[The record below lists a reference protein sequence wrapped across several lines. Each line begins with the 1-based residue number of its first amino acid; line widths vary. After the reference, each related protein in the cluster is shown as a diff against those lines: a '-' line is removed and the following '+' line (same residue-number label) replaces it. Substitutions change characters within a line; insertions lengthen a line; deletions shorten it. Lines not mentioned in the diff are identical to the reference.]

1 MNDMFTFNYSSAS
14 GEKAITASF
23 EAATWPE
30 ALEEFVSFMGA
41 AYGYDIRDSIGI
53 KTAPWKA
60 YVLDDTWSGPVF
72 NPEDCL

>member
-1 MNDMFTFNYSSAS
+1 MNDSFTFNYSSC
-14 GEKAITASF
+14 GDKNLQVSF

-30 ALEEFVSFMGA
+30 ALEEFVSCMGA

-60 YVLDDTWSGPVF
+60 YVLEDTWSGPVF